1 MAKEGT
7 KVCVNLGFPELVEVS
22 EELKNMGTTAAREGK
37 WGPVVSEVLP
47 ESVPVSTLLVL
58 VAAWGGRW

>member
-7 KVCVNLGFPELVEVS
+7 KVCVNLGFTELVEVP

-37 WGPVVSEVLP
+37 WGPVVSEVL
-47 ESVPVSTLLVL
+47 SKGVPVSSLLVL
-58 VAAWGGRW
+58 VAARGGRW